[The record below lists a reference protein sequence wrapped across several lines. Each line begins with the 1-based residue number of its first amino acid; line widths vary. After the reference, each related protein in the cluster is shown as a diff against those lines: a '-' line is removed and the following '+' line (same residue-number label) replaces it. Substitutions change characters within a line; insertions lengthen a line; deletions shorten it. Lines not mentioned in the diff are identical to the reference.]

1 LFTGGKPVEVKILAD
16 ETMVSK
22 DFRIGIVTFPPGTR
36 NLIHI
41 HDNEQILYVLQGKG
55 IVATDNEEVVV
66 NEGDVIIIPAGEK
79 HWHGATEDA
88 GTLSI
93 FYQTP

>member
-1 LFTGGKPVEVKILAD
+1 VTTD
-16 ETMVSK
+16 SK
-22 DFRIGIVTFPPGTR
+22 ED
-36 NLIHI
+36 
-41 HDNEQILYVLQGKG
+41 
-55 IVATDNEEVVV
+55 VV
-66 NEGDVIIIPAGEK
+66 NEDDDIIILAGEK

>member
-1 LFTGGKPVEVKILAD
+1 MG
-16 ETMVSK
+16 SR

-55 IVATDNEEVVV
+55 IVATDNE
-66 NEGDVIIIPAGEK
+66 GDVIIIPAGEK